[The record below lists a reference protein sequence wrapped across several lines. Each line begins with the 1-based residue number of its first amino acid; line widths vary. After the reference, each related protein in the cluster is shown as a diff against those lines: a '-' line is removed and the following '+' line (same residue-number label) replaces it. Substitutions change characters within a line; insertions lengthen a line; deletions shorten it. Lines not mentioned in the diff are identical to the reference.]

1 MDEGEQQSVQRRP
14 ASATTT
20 GTSARRRVS
29 CWAGRQRPC
38 QQPRPLLQCGRGPLQ
53 PRLGWRIP
61 PRTPGGPL
69 G

>member
-1 MDEGEQQSVQRRP
+1 MDEGEQQRVPRRR
-14 ASATTT
+14 AGATTT

-29 CWAGRQRPC
+29 CRAGRQRPC

-53 PRLGWRIP
+53 PRLGVADSAP
-61 PRTPGGPL
+61 HPGGPL